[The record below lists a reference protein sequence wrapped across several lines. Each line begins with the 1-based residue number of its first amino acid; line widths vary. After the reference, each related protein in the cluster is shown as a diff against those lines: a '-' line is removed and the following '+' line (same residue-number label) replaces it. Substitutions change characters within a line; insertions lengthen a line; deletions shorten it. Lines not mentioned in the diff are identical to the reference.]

1 MLVALIPSIIEGCD
15 AFVPLLLQSDQ
26 HSRVFSS
33 FRKSLT
39 NFLISSERIGKIPG
53 FRKIPCVKRLCKWN
67 LQICDVLKIVALA
80 KMCEK

>member
-1 MLVALIPSIIEGCD
+1 MRLY
-15 AFVPLLLQSDQ
+15 
-26 HSRVFSS
+26 HSCCKVISTAVCSQASAR
-33 FRKSLT
+33 LT
-39 NFLISSERIGKIPG
+39 NFLVSSERIGKIPG